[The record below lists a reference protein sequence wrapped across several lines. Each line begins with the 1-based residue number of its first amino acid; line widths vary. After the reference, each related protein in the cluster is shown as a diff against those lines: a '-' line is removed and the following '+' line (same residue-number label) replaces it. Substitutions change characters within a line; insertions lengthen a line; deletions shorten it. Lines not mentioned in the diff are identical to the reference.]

1 MAHEA
6 VAGLGTVAVVV
17 LVDPAV
23 GWVVVVDEAPED
35 ADAAAWS
42 AVRWAV
48 QPVPARAATKTV
60 VAMIRTGRM
69 DSPNTTYFPGQQP
82 KPSRSQRGHRSVSR
96 PPRTGLDL
104 VAILQVTKRPIP

>member
-17 LVDPAV
+17 WVDPAV
-23 GWVVVVDEAPED
+23 GWVVMTDEAPGD
-35 ADAAAWS
+35 AGAAAWS

-69 DSPNTTYFPGQQP
+69 VTPPTNHDL
-82 KPSRSQRGHRSVSR
+82 V
-96 PPRTGLDL
+96 PRT
-104 VAILQVTKRPIP
+104 AA